1 LKPIVKN
8 ISLKEES
15 PIFKLGDQQ
24 EEPKKISI
32 SMIKNEGGSHSSRV
46 PVIGKFGQTAINNS
60 GSNKFKI
67 KSSRAGIKPLTTQAL
82 DQNSSTGSAKKLKIK
97 LKPRNFIN

>member
-1 LKPIVKN
+1 MQTQEFSSLSQRQHLTSSIITPKNGSLLKPIVKN

-15 PIFKLGDQQ
+15 PIFKLGEQQ

-32 SMIKNEGGSHSSRV
+32 SMVKNEGGSHSSRV

-60 GSNKFKI
+60 SSNKFKI
-67 KSSRAGIKPLTTQAL
+67 KSSRGIKPLTT
-82 DQNSSTGSAKKLKIK
+82 
-97 LKPRNFIN
+97 